1 MNKKI
6 QKKLFLKSLE
16 IKKNI
21 LEVCYKYGG
30 HVATS
35 FSSTEILI
43 YLYYLNIISIN
54 TKKSNYLVVS
64 KGHCSEL
71 VYSILQDLKF
81 FPKSWFIK
89 HYAKNKFILGQHID
103 SKIPGVNFSSG
114 SLGHGLPH
122 AVGIAHGLKI
132 KNSLKKVFVLVGD
145 AELCE
150 GSNWEALL
158 IARKLN
164 LSNLIVLIDKNNI
177 GSLDYLK
184 FTSSIDPLEDKL
196 RAFGYNVYIINNGN
210 CFKSINKIFV
220 KLKKNSPKVL
230 ILNTIKGFGLK
241 EFENDPIWHVKKITK
256 EVYENSISE
265 LDKKICKI

>member
-1 MNKKI
+1 MNKTIK
-6 QKKLFLKSLE
+6 KKLFLKSLH

-21 LEVCYKYGG
+21 LKICYEYGG

-35 FSSTEILI
+35 FSSTEILV
-43 YLYYLNIISIN
+43 YLYYLKIIFN
-54 TKKSNYLVVS
+54 NKNKSNYLVVS

-71 VYSILQDLKF
+71 VYSILQDLNF
-81 FPKSWFIK
+81 FPKIWFEK

-122 AVGIAHGLKI
+122 AVGVAHGLKI

-158 IARKLN
+158 IAKKLN
-164 LSNLIVLIDKNNI
+164 LSNLIILIDKNNI

-184 FTSSIDPLEDKL
+184 FTSSLDPLEDKIK
-196 RAFGYNVYIINNGN
+196 AFGFDTHIVSNGN
-210 CFKSINKIFV
+210 CFNSIDKTFL
-220 KLKKNSPKVL
+220 KLNSKKPKVL
-230 ILNTIKGFGLK
+230 ILKTIKGFGLK
-241 EFENDPIWHVKKITK
+241 EFENDPVWHVKKITK
-256 EVYENSISE
+256 EVYENSIIK
-265 LDKKICKI
+265 LDNQICKI